1 MYHTY
6 IIYSEGID
14 RYYIGST
21 DDLQRRLNDHN
32 TGRTPSTRLKGPWTL
47 KWSRAFTTR
56 SEAMA
61 EEKRL
66 KAKKSRTYL
75 EYLISKV

>member
-6 IIYSEGID
+6 ILYSEHID

-21 DDLQRRLNDHN
+21 DDLLRRLNDHN
-32 TGRTPSTRLKGPWTL
+32 TGRTSSTKHKGPWTL
-47 KWSRAFTTR
+47 KWSREFETR

-75 EYLISKV
+75 EYLISMV